1 MRLFSGVQV
10 QTSTCTYTYIGA
22 QGNSAWL
29 LLQLAVEKPRSM
41 PGGPFFCILAQT
53 GLKKILLSNCR
64 GSMSD
69 ILGSFQSGEVLSGR
83 RALTIECSLMSGC
96 GQGHELAE
104 DM

>member
-1 MRLFSGVQV
+1 MVAVAAGCRKAPVNARWTILLHC
-10 QTSTCTYTYIGA
+10 CT
-22 QGNSAWL
+22 N
-29 LLQLAVEKPRSM
+29 
-41 PGGPFFCILAQT
+41 GP
-53 GLKKILLSNCR
+53 KKILLSNCR